1 MTNRIIGYVRVS
13 TGKQEEALQ
22 VDALSRYADESGRE
36 LVLYID
42 KVSSRKTR
50 PQLKEALKAMTKGD
64 IFAVYKLDRLA
75 RSTRELYTHTDAM
88 EAQGVEFVSI
98 SDRLDTT
105 TPVGKAMFG
114 MLAVFAEFEREII
127 QERTKA
133 GLEAAKRRGRIGGR
147 PAIDSKTKRQVKA
160 LYDSGESAS
169 DIAKEYGIARSTV
182 YKILDEFKA
191 QAESEKEVEANKQ

>member
-50 PQLKEALKAMTKGD
+50 PQLKEALKAMTAGD